1 MRKTKCMK
9 QMYMKSS
16 VKCMV
21 PWLWVKIGGGGG
33 SGGTYDHIMKK
44 VKFDIFSCTI
54 RVVGDIVVHCYYVHK
69 C

>member
-1 MRKTKCMK
+1 MHEADVHEVFRAM
-9 QMYMKSS
+9 
-16 VKCMV
+16 
-21 PWLWVKIGGGGG
+21 WV
-33 SGGTYDHIMKK
+33 GGTYDHIMKK